1 MKLISWNVNGIK
13 TRYNDGTLNKIFELE
28 PYIFCIQELKQKPEK
43 LGEKILNF
51 EGYTGYFYPS
61 ESENDVWGGAHI
73 QNTEPISLYEGFGDN
88 NKFDKEGRIQRFEF
102 KEFNLYNVYV
112 PSGSN
117 KERKPLKYE
126 FYEIFTKYVM
136 KSKKP
141 QVICGDFNRIA
152 ADIDDFDINKHK
164 YHGGGSRK
172 RRTKGMVSKVFRKW
186 IYRYVSDYSIIK
198 LETIPSGLEEE
209 QKRINNGYRFDYF
222 LVNEELKDNVVDASI
237 LHQIP
242 TDDHAPITLE
252 LEF

>member
-28 PYIFCIQELKQKPEK
+28 PDIFCIQELKQKPEK
-43 LGEKILNF
+43 LGENILNF

-61 ESENDVWGGAHI
+61 ESENDVWGVATYTKH
-73 QNTEPISLYEGFGDN
+73 EPISLYEGFGDN
-88 NKFDKEGRIQRFEF
+88 NKFDKEGRIQKFEF

-164 YHGGGSRK
+164 YQIGSRK
-172 RRTKGMVSKVFRKW
+172 EEKAWFQEFLESGFIDSFRLFNTEPENYTYWSRK
-186 IYRYVSDYSIIK
+186 K
-198 LETIPSGLEEE
+198 
-209 QKRINNGYRFDYF
+209 QKIINNGYRFDYF
-222 LVNEELKDNVVDASI
+222 LVNEELKDNVVGAGI
-237 LHQIP
+237 LQDMVTH
-242 TDDHAPITLE
+242 DHAPITLK